1 VTIAALE
8 AEAVAL
14 IDSAIEQLER
24 ALRAFRSGDARLGRG
39 VVTAARRNRA
49 GADGVYESTLALL
62 GEGSPPAADVR
73 RRAALLHTVLRI
85 RHIQVEVAAIAQVA
99 EDAPAA
105 GAASAAVGA
114 ASEQERALGL
124 MGELTLN
131 RLARARDAFAEHRS
145 ELASEMTATAPEL
158 GVVSAPV
165 LVGPAVGVA
174 RCLERIED
182 DAIEIGEQVMF
193 VSSGFFQELA
203 DSPWLGDGPTRS
215 VVAAP

>member
-24 ALRAFRSGDARLGRG
+24 ALRAFQSGDARLARG
-39 VVTAARRNRA
+39 VVTASRRNRA

-62 GEGSPPAADVR
+62 GEGPPPAADVR
-73 RRAALLHTVLRI
+73 RRAALLHVVARI

-99 EDAPAA
+99 GDPP
-105 GAASAAVGA
+105 AAVGA
-114 ASEQERALGL
+114 ASEQDRALGL
-124 MGELTLN
+124 MGELTLS
-131 RLARARDAFAEHRS
+131 RLARARDAFAGRSS
-145 ELASEMTATAPEL
+145 ELAAEMMATAPEL
-158 GVVSAPV
+158 GLVSAPV
-165 LVGPAVGVA
+165 LLGPAVGVA

-215 VVAAP
+215 AVPAP